1 VKHSGDKNE
10 SIGIKLMNIL
20 WLLYLY
26 KIIKSNGRIFSS
38 IWK

>member
-1 VKHSGDKNE
+1 
-10 SIGIKLMNIL
+10 MNIL